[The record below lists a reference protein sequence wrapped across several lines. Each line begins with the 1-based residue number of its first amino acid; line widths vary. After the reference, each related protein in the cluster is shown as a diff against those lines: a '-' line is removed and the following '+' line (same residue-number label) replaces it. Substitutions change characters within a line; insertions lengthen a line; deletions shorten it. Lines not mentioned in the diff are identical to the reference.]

1 MLTLFFDRLNSATIE
16 ELAELRKLR
25 RKHVGIDI
33 EKLLKGSDKKKKKK
47 KLPQESNSWNLK
59 KGGLVDAD
67 AYKQKMEED
76 DPTTV
81 RKLKLDSF
89 ATATNTL
96 DVDKHM

>member
-1 MLTLFFDRLNSATIE
+1 MLNRLKISATIE

-33 EKLLKGSDKKKKKK
+33 EKLSKGADKKKKKK
-47 KLPQESNSWNLK
+47 KLPEESSAWNLK
-59 KGGLVDAD
+59 RGGLVDPD